1 MSDSGRLAI
10 VGLGPGDS
18 GYLCERAR
26 PALAAAEVVIAYAP
40 YCDRVSALLPGVP
53 VEPWPIGAEAERA
66 ADAARR
72 ARAGASVAVV
82 SSGDAGVYGMAGLC
96 LEALYDLGWDGRTS
110 PELEIVPGVTAALA
124 AAARLGAPLAVDF
137 ACISLSDLLV
147 PWELIERR
155 LTAVGAGDL
164 AVALYNPRSRARPH
178 ALGRALAVLRAH
190 RDPATPAAMVHDA
203 CRPGERVE
211 IGELGSLDD
220 EEASMDT
227 LVLIGCSSTRRLGR
241 HLVTLRPRRRRA
253 PEAS

>member
-1 MSDSGRLAI
+1 MSASGRLAI
-10 VGLGPGDS
+10 VGLGPGDPD
-18 GYLCERAR
+18 YLCERAR
-26 PALAAAEVVIAYAP
+26 PVLAAAEVVIAYAP

-66 ADAARR
+66 ADAAAR

-96 LEALYDLGWDGRTS
+96 LEALYELGWDGAID

-137 ACISLSDLLV
+137 ACISLSDRLV

-155 LTAVGAGDL
+155 LAAVGAADL
-164 AVALYNPRSRARPH
+164 AVALYNPRSRSRPH
-178 ALGRALAVLRAH
+178 ALDRALTVLRAH
-190 RDPATPAAMVHDA
+190 RDAATPAALVHRA
-203 CRPGERVE
+203 CGPGER
-211 IGELGSLDD
+211 IDICELGTLPA

-227 LVLIGCSSTRRLGR
+227 LVLIGCSSTRRIGR
-241 HLVTLRPRRRRA
+241 HLVTLRPRRAR
-253 PEAS
+253 EGGS

>member
-1 MSDSGRLAI
+1 MSGSGRLAI
-10 VGLGPGDS
+10 VGLGPGDL

-26 PALAAAEVVIAYAP
+26 TALAGAEVVIAYAP
-40 YCDRVSALLPGVP
+40 YCERVSALLPEVP

-66 ADAARR
+66 AEAASR

-82 SSGDAGVYGMAGLC
+82 SSGDPGVYGMAGLC
-96 LEALYDLGWDGRTS
+96 LEALYELGWDGIAD

-155 LTAVGAGDL
+155 LEAVGAGDL
-164 AVALYNPRSRARPH
+164 AVALYHPRSRARPH
-178 ALGRALAVLRAH
+178 ALDRALAVLRAH
-190 RDPATPAAMVHDA
+190 RDPTTPAALVHAA
-203 CRPGERVE
+203 CRPGER
-211 IGELGSLDD
+211 IDIRDLGTLPA

-227 LVLIGCSSTRRLGR
+227 LVLIGCSQTRRLGR
-241 HLVTLRPRRRRA
+241 HLVTLRPRRDRGAER
-253 PEAS
+253 

>member
-1 MSDSGRLAI
+1 MSATNGRLAI
-10 VGLGPGDS
+10 VGLGPGDAA
-18 GYLCERAR
+18 YLCERAR

-40 YCDRVSALLPGVP
+40 YCDRVGALLPGIP

-66 ADAARR
+66 AGAAAR

-82 SSGDAGVYGMAGLC
+82 SSGDPGVYGMAGLC
-96 LEALYDLGWDGRTS
+96 LEALYELGWDGLRD
-110 PELEIVPGVTAALA
+110 PEVEIVPGVTAALA
-124 AAARLGAPLAVDF
+124 AASRLGAPLAVDF

-155 LTAVGAGDL
+155 LEAIGAGDL

-178 ALGRALAVLRAH
+178 ALDRALTVLRAH
-190 RDPATPAAMVHDA
+190 RDPATPAALVHDA

-211 IGELGSLDD
+211 ICELDRLRS

-227 LVLIGCSSTRRLGR
+227 LVVIGCSSTRRLGR
-241 HLVTLRPRRRRA
+241 HLVTLRPRHSRGGG
-253 PEAS
+253 S